1 MPRNLCALAMGMCA
15 ILITA
20 CQSNPS
26 VPSVPAIPANARMV
40 SEKTDALCL
49 AQMQNA
55 VQRRG
60 AGRVVLT
67 RAAFAVDNRLSIVP
81 TETVVD
87 AAGLPANGR
96 TLGKPDSFRLTLEN
110 GVCSVQREADGQ
122 TTLLPACT
130 CTIVQMQ

>member
-15 ILITA
+15 ILMTA
-20 CQSNPS
+20 CQSSPS
-26 VPSVPAIPANARMV
+26 APAIARMV

-55 VQRRG
+55 VQPRG

-67 RAAFAVDNRLSIVP
+67 RAAFAAGNRLSIVP
-81 TETVVD
+81 TKSVVD

-122 TTLLPACT
+122 STLLPACT
-130 CTIVQMQ
+130 CTIVEMQ